1 MAYDIMGADDILGAD
16 DLMGADD
23 ILGADELL
31 GAQRRRSSG
40 LARRPSLFNKV
51 PGVSGPALAKLPLG
65 FNVLSCTSVANSSG
79 GQAAT
84 RPQVPVIPQRL
95 VVSVS
100 GVNSGNYAVTIS
112 NIRVGTK
119 SILASANPIDARAFG
134 PGAFGVELVGESA
147 QPGIDITCD
156 YVITPTITTVG
167 DRVDVAT
174 TFICQSV
181 I

>member
-1 MAYDIMGADDILGAD
+1 MAYDIMGADDSLGAD

-31 GAQRRRSSG
+31 GAQRRRSG
-40 LARRPSLFNKV
+40 GIARRPSLFNRV

-65 FNVLSCTSVANSSG
+65 FGNLACTLAANSSG
-79 GQAAT
+79 GPVVT

-95 VVSVS
+95 VVSIS
-100 GVNSGNYAVTIS
+100 GANSNNYAVTIS
-112 NIRVGTK
+112 NVRVGTK
-119 SILASANPIDARAFG
+119 SILASANGIDARAFA
-134 PGAFGVELVGESA
+134 PGAFGVELTAESA

-156 YVITPTITTVG
+156 YVVSPAVTGSDVVNIT
-167 DRVDVAT
+167 T